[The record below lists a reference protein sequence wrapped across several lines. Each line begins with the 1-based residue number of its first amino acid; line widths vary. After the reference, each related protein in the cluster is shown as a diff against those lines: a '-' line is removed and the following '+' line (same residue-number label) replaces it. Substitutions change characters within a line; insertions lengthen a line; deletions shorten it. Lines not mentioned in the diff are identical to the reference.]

1 MAHRKAA
8 LQVANDAMAE
18 ITAQFRLMHLPM
30 DVLRMQ
36 AVQLVMSEC
45 AEMIGRCA
53 RQMEEHGTITDSFWR
68 YLRENTRDLY
78 NNVLAVEPL
87 KDMPN
92 LAGESAMVAA
102 D

>member
-1 MAHRKAA
+1 LAHRKAV

-45 AEMIGRCA
+45 AEMIWRCA
-53 RQMEEHGTITDSFWR
+53 RQIEDHGTITDSFWR
-68 YLRENTRDLY
+68 SLRENLRDLH

-87 KDMPN
+87 EGVPTSEAATS
-92 LAGESAMVAA
+92 LVA